1 MHLFQLLLENAV
13 KLYKVCNDNLH
24 NFSIKSHIS
33 LVFYQL
39 ADVGCWFISDI
50 YIECIRLLSRITITF
65 SRSFTTLH
73 KAFKV
78 VKPLQQAT
86 EILEN
91 TWFVTDQYIYLLNMK
106 YFSHSFSPYL
116 CGSGSLSMSFQASC
130 FECIH
135 LNLSY
140 RNYNTPLKR
149 QSALA
154 FCVCSRSISLS
165 IDGKHTLHD

>member
-50 YIECIRLLSRITITF
+50 YVECIRLLSRITITF
-65 SRSFTTLH
+65 SRSFATLH

-91 TWFVTDQYIYLLNMK
+91 TWFVIDQYIYLLNMK

-140 RNYNTPLKR
+140 RNYNTSLKR

>member
-65 SRSFTTLH
+65 SRSFATLH

-91 TWFVTDQYIYLLNMK
+91 TWFVIDQYIYLLNMK

-116 CGSGSLSMSFQASC
+116 CGSGSLSMSFSGKLFWMYSSELVLPELQHSSQKT
-130 FECIH
+130 I
-135 LNLSY
+135 S
-140 RNYNTPLKR
+140 T
-149 QSALA
+149 
-154 FCVCSRSISLS
+154 CVLRL
-165 IDGKHTLHD
+165 